1 VPPTPSPA
9 PTGRRIVA
17 VSVTFNRRE
26 LVSRVVTALGRGSVL
41 PDEILVVDNASTDD
55 TVEVLR
61 AMDTPVPLTVI
72 ELDHNSGGAGGFHA
86 GLAAALERDADL
98 VWLMDDDG
106 VPSDD
111 CLELL
116 LPHMATSAGRG
127 HDFVGPAVVAEHDP
141 TRLCFPIRLPGR
153 STVVHRLADVER
165 AARDGLVPDVV
176 IPFNGVL
183 LTRELVERIG
193 LVREEFFIWGDDVE
207 YLWRARRA
215 GARIA
220 TVVAARFRHPAT
232 DDLGTPMMFGRT
244 TYNHTS
250 SDLKHYCMCR
260 NNVANL
266 REYVGLH
273 GVLAFL
279 VKTLWFYTFTRRDP
293 GRLRMSLGAMRA
305 GWRGDFTGHGRYLGG

>member
-1 VPPTPSPA
+1 MA
-9 PTGRRIVA
+9 
-17 VSVTFNRRE
+17 VTFNRRD
-26 LVSRVVTALGRGSVL
+26 LVTRLVTETGRGTVL

-61 AMDTPVPLTVI
+61 ALESPVPVTVV
-72 ELDHNSGGAGGFHA
+72 ELGRNTGGAGGFHA
-86 GLAAALERDADL
+86 GLAAALERGADL
-98 VWLMDDDG
+98 VWMMDDDG
-106 VPSDD
+106 TPASD

-116 LPHMATSAGRG
+116 LPHMAD
-127 HDFVGPAVVAEHDP
+127 HDFVGPAVVAEQDES
-141 TRLCFPIRLPGR
+141 RLCFPIRQPGR
-153 STVVHRLADVER
+153 TRVVHRMADVE
-165 AARDGLVPDVV
+165 AAAVDGLVADVV

-183 LTRELVERIG
+183 VTRELVERIG

-232 DDLGTPMMFGRT
+232 DDLGTPLMFGRT
-244 TYNHTS
+244 TYNHS
-250 SDLKHYCMCR
+250 PSDLKHYCMCR

-266 REYVGLH
+266 KEYVGVH

-279 VKTLWFYTFTRRDP
+279 AKTLWFYTFTRP
-293 GRLRMSLGAMRA
+293 NPSRLRMSLGAMVA
-305 GWRGDFTGHGRYLGG
+305 GWRGDFTGHGRYLGA